1 MLKNI
6 LFIFS
11 KQLVKFN
18 VDKLIQDINLIQH
31 YKLFIPNFFLQN
43 IIHLEIKQNKF
54 TNFNKLKKIL

>member
-31 YKLFIPNFFLQN
+31 YKLFILNFFLQN
-43 IIHLEIKQNKF
+43 IIHLEIKRNKF
-54 TNFNKLKKIL
+54 INFNKLKKIL